1 MTRGLRNNNPLNMR
15 HDRDTWK
22 GEVKPGQDAAF
33 KQFRTMAWVYRAAF
47 KLLHN
52 YQRLHG
58 CRTLADFI
66 RRWAPPSENNTDAYI
81 RIVAQR
87 SGLSDTSPI
96 DTLDG
101 QVMQRIVAA
110 MSQVE
115 NGTPA
120 DASEVAE
127 GWALFCE
134 G

>member
-15 HDRDTWK
+15 HDKDTWK
-22 GEVKPGQDAAF
+22 GEVKPGTDSAF
-33 KQFRTMAWVYRAAF
+33 KQFRTMAWGYRAAF

-66 RRWAPPSENNTDAYI
+66 RRWAPPSENDTDAYI

-87 SGLSDTSPI
+87 SGLSDTSPV
-96 DTLDG
+96 DTLDS
-101 QVMQRIVAA
+101 QTMQRIVAA

-115 NGTPA
+115 NGVPA

-127 GWALFCE
+127 GWTLFCE

>member
-33 KQFRTMAWVYRAAF
+33 KQFRTMAWGYRAAF

-81 RIVAQR
+81 RIVAQPSIR
-87 SGLSDTSPI
+87 SMGRSCSGSWRPCRRSRTAPRP
-96 DTLDG
+96 
-101 QVMQRIVAA
+101 M
-110 MSQVE
+110 
-115 NGTPA
+115 PPK
-120 DASEVAE
+120 
-127 GWALFCE
+127 
-134 G
+134 